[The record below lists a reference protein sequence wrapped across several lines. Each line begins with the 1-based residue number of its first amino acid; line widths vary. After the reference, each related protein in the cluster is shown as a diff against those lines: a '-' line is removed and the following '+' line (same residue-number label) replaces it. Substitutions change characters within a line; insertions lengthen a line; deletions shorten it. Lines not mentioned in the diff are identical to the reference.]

1 MTDKRFVQ
9 ERRLKVAL
17 FGYGKMGLHHARAI
31 ELQNCARLIAISDP
45 LADHQKLH
53 TLLPKDVEIFSNTED
68 LLKKLRPDVVHICT
82 PPHTHVSLAKVA
94 LQYGANIYVEKPF
107 ALKTSEAESVIS
119 LANEMGLK
127 VCAGHQVLFENPGR
141 KTQEFLR
148 EIGRIVHIE
157 SYFSF
162 RTVRRSISP
171 VNQLIDILPHPV
183 YLLLHFLQAV
193 SNHPKETPAE
203 LSVVDVRS
211 NGEIRGILRAG
222 GISGVLIVTLRGR
235 PIESYLRIVGTNGSL
250 YADFVRGS
258 VTKLLGPGSSIVS
271 IVLNPYSQAKQIF
284 VGTTKALAGRVFWR
298 KKGYPG
304 LSELMEGFYKSVLN
318 NTEPPLTTA
327 SILQT
332 VSICEVI
339 GEKLKEAEA
348 ESEKLAEAALKQ
360 LELKLPP
367 IDTAKR
373 QVLVTGGT
381 GFLGR
386 VVVSELR
393 NNGWH
398 VCIIARH
405 IPPLSAQ
412 IPGVEYVAADLGEEV
427 SVELLKG
434 IDTIIHCA
442 AETAGGKEAHER
454 NTVLATQNILNAAAK
469 AGVTKFI
476 HVSSAAV
483 LKTSREMRGPID
495 ESTPLDLDNLSRG
508 PYVWGK
514 AQSEKLA
521 LELGEK
527 LDIAVR
533 VIRLG
538 PLVDFESFEAPGRL
552 GRELGSFFLAV
563 GSQGSRLSL
572 CEVHTAAEVIW
583 SYVSDFDTA
592 PPVLNLVEPNAPT
605 RAELVARLLKERP
618 DLKAL
623 WIPVPA
629 LKVISLLA
637 KILMRFILPGKK
649 PIDLRAAF
657 SSERYK
663 TDLASAVIKKARQP
677 S

>member
-1 MTDKRFVQ
+1 MEEKK
-9 ERRLKVAL
+9 LKVAL
-17 FGYGKMGLHHARAI
+17 LGCGKMGLHHAHAI
-31 ELQNCARLIAISDP
+31 QLQNCARLIAVSDP
-45 LADHQKLH
+45 VMDHQKLSA
-53 TLLPKDVEIFSNTED
+53 LLPKDVEIFSNTED

-82 PPHTHVSLAKVA
+82 PPHTHVALAKVA

-107 ALKTSEAESVIS
+107 ALKTAEAESIIS

-127 VCAGHQVLFENPGR
+127 VCPGHQVLFENPAR
-141 KTQEFLR
+141 KIREFLR
-148 EIGRIVHIE
+148 DIGRIVHIE

-171 VNQLIDILPHPV
+171 VDQLIDILPHPV
-183 YLLLHFLQAV
+183 YLLLHFLQAG
-193 SNHPKETPAE
+193 SNHPEETPAE
-203 LSVVDVRS
+203 LSAVDVRS
-211 NGEIRGILRAG
+211 SGEVRGILRVG
-222 GISGVLIVTLRGR
+222 DVSGVLIVTLRGR

-271 IVLNPYSQAKQIF
+271 IVLNPYSLAKQIV
-284 VGTTKALAGRVFWR
+284 VGTTKALAGRVFR
-298 KKGYPG
+298 KQKSYPG
-304 LSELMEGFYKSVLN
+304 LSELIEGFYESVSN

-332 VSICEVI
+332 VSVCEVI
-339 GEKLKEAEA
+339 GKKLKEAEA
-348 ESEKLAEAALKQ
+348 ESEKLAKTALKQ

-386 VVVSELR
+386 AVSAELR
-393 NNGWH
+393 NNGWP

-412 IPGVEYVAADLGEEV
+412 IPGVEYVAADLSQEV

-454 NTVLATQNILNAAAK
+454 NTVLATHNILDAAAK
-469 AGVTKFI
+469 ADVKKII
-476 HVSSAAV
+476 HISSAAV
-483 LKTSREMRGPID
+483 LKTNREMKRPVD
-495 ESTPLDLDNLSRG
+495 ESTPLDLGNLSRG

-514 AQSEKLA
+514 AQSESLA

-527 LDIAVR
+527 LNMAVR

-552 GRELGSFFLAV
+552 GRELGRFFLAM
-563 GSQGSRLSL
+563 GSQHSRLSM
-572 CEVHTAAEVIW
+572 CEVHTAAEVIR
-583 SYVSDFDTA
+583 SYVDDFDAA
-592 PPVLNLVEPNAPT
+592 PPILNLVEPNAPT

-623 WIPVPA
+623 WIPAPA
-629 LKVISLLA
+629 LKVMSLLA
-637 KILMRFILPGKK
+637 KVLLRLILPGKK
-649 PIDLRAAF
+649 PIDLQAAF

-663 TDLASAVIKKARQP
+663 TDLASVVIKKARQ
-677 S
+677 SS